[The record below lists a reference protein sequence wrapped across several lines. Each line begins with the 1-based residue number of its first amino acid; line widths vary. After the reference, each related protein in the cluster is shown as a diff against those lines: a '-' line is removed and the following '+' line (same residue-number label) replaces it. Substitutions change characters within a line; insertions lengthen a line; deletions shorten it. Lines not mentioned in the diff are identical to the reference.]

1 MLLKLRTRILLS
13 YFLNHAIDILF
24 CSCSSLPSNDSNPVN
39 NCSDS
44 HLVLIQ
50 TSNRYWY
57 PGLMNE
63 PVAAIEPHPNHPW
76 TLLLLPNLNGVRF
89 ALSYVTSDGN
99 RLYAHGQATNVTNK
113 TGIVYL
119 REHTTPISSFSAND
133 PRVFRQ
139 KPMIG
144 STSTDKYKWYHPHT
158 KLYVS
163 SLRDSQVT
171 LGMEPVPVDITFE
184 S

>member
-39 NCSDS
+39 NCSDL
-44 HLVLIQ
+44 HLVRIQ

-57 PGLMNE
+57 PVLINK
-63 PVAAIEPHPNHPW
+63 PVEAFERHPNHPW

-89 ALSYVTSDGN
+89 ALRYVTSDGN

-119 REHTTPISSFSAND
+119 REHTTPICSFSANH
-133 PRVFRQ
+133 PRVFRR
-139 KPMIG
+139 KRMKR
-144 STSTDKYKWYHPHT
+144 STSTDKYQLYHPHT

-171 LGMEPVPVDITFE
+171 LGMNPVPVDITFE
-184 S
+184 R

>member
-24 CSCSSLPSNDSNPVN
+24 CSSSSLPSNVSNPVN
-39 NCSDS
+39 NCSNS
-44 HLVLIQ
+44 HLVQIQ

-57 PGLMNE
+57 PLLMNE
-63 PVAAIEPHPNHPW
+63 PVAAIEQHPNHPW
-76 TLLLLPNLNGVRF
+76 TLLLLLNLNGVRF

-119 REHTTPISSFSAND
+119 REHTPICSFSANH
-133 PRVFRQ
+133 PRVFRR
-139 KPMIG
+139 KLIEVSSWG
-144 STSTDKYKWYHPHT
+144 LKFGLYHPHT

-171 LGMEPVPVDITFE
+171 LGMNPVPVDIVFE
-184 S
+184 R